1 MEDFIRWSLRYDM
14 WCKMEFFGQA
24 IEEQEYAGE
33 KGNRRG
39 PQNLLDL
46 LPVVFTRE
54 EAGMLRQRQGIRT
67 GSLSFMLSNWKKRG
81 YIEIY
86 GEEMSHKEID
96 RQRYIK
102 SESYLKEHPQKDWS
116 LGQLVS

>member
-67 GSLSFMLSNWKKRG
+67 GSLSFMLSNWKKPAG
-81 YIEIY
+81 
-86 GEEMSHKEID
+86 MSMPTGDEGCCLWGD
-96 RQRYIK
+96 A
-102 SESYLKEHPQKDWS
+102 LMVV
-116 LGQLVS
+116 G